1 MKVVVLAAIAPLV
14 AACAMTPH
22 PPPRSA
28 AVAGG
33 GSPAAVTSLPTAPN
47 SAAAASSPAPPAS
60 STAAGSSPTVDRDL
74 IKRGYKASLRDGEV
88 VYCKRTLTP
97 DRFPVNRCYTEEQ
110 IKEIDR
116 RTQGLVNHMVMP
128 GNCVGF
134 GCR

>member
-1 MKVVVLAAIAPLV
+1 
-14 AACAMTPH
+14 
-22 PPPRSA
+22 
-28 AVAGG
+28 
-33 GSPAAVTSLPTAPN
+33 
-47 SAAAASSPAPPAS
+47 
-60 STAAGSSPTVDRDL
+60 VDRDL

-97 DRFPVNRCYTEEQ
+97 DRFPVNRCYTAEQ

>member
-1 MKVVVLAAIAPLV
+1 MKVVVLAAITPFV
-14 AACAMTPH
+14 AACAITPH
-22 PPPRSA
+22 PPPNA
-28 AVAGG
+28 AVADG
-33 GSPAAVTSLPTAPN
+33 GSPPAVTSFPTAPT
-47 SAAAASSPAPPAS
+47 SAAAASSSAPPAS